1 MDYFLYI
8 CGAIMTISGT
18 ITTII
23 SMVNMARSPKQKQDA
38 RIADLEKRMAE
49 HDNLLSKDNKR
60 LVSIEEGNRV
70 TQKAL
75 IALLAHGI
83 DGNEIEAMKDAKE
96 ELQRYL
102 INR

>member
-75 IALLAHGI
+75 LAHGI
-83 DGNEIEAMKDAKE
+83 DGNEIEAMNDAKE